1 MVYGITSKYGAT
13 RWSTSDINMCGRQK
27 DMLAFVGMGYKGV
40 DCIYQLGTL
49 SEIPK
54 FSRVFANSSANTT
67 PVCDYKHF
75 NFQTTNGYVYTYPWD
90 LNNIERQY

>member
-40 DCIYQLGTL
+40 DCIPVNIWCDHVVYQYDGLGYAWV
-49 SEIPK
+49 I
-54 FSRVFANSSANTT
+54 
-67 PVCDYKHF
+67 
-75 NFQTTNGYVYTYPWD
+75 
-90 LNNIERQY
+90 